1 MQITTDIK
9 HLFQASNGVLTTE
22 ALEAQGVSRY
32 FIKKMLDNEE
42 IELVKRGIYKLNEP
56 SVHELTEVLAIAPR
70 GILCLYSSALIHGLS
85 TFIPS
90 DYHIAIPKKSKLRL
104 PDYPPIHLYY
114 WDKDQYQ
121 LGIEYLSKDGIPITI
136 YDAEKT
142 VCDFIKFRHKT
153 GLDTTK
159 EVLNTYLNSNK
170 RNIDKLVKYS
180 HKLRIRTVIDKYLEI
195 LV

>member
-1 MQITTDIK
+1 MQKNITIK
-9 HLFQASNGVLTTE
+9 QLFQTSNGVLTT
-22 ALEAQGVSRY
+22 ATLEAQGVSRY

-42 IELVKRGIYKLNEP
+42 LELVKRGVYKLNEP
-56 SVHELTEVLAIAPR
+56 DVHELTEVLAIAPR
-70 GILCLYSSALIHGLS
+70 GVLCLYSSALIHGLS
-85 TFIPS
+85 TFVPA
-90 DYHIAIPKKSKLRL
+90 DYHIAIPKKSKVRL
-104 PDYPPIHLYY
+104 PDYPPIQLYY
-114 WDKDQYQ
+114 WDKYQYR
-121 LGIEYLSKDGIPITI
+121 LGIEEITKDDIPVTI

-180 HKLRIRTVIDKYLEI
+180 RELRIRTVIDTYLEI

>member
-1 MQITTDIK
+1 MQITSNIK
-9 HLFQASNGVLTTE
+9 QLFQASNGVLTSR

-42 IELVKRGIYKLNEP
+42 IEIVKRGIYKLNE
-56 SVHELTEVLAIAPR
+56 SNVHEFTEVLAIAPR
-70 GILCLYSSALIHGLS
+70 GIFSLYSSALIHGLS

-104 PDYPPIHLYY
+104 PDYPPIQLYY
-114 WDKDQYQ
+114 WDKYQYQ
-121 LGIEYLSKDGIPITI
+121 LGIENLTKDGIPITI